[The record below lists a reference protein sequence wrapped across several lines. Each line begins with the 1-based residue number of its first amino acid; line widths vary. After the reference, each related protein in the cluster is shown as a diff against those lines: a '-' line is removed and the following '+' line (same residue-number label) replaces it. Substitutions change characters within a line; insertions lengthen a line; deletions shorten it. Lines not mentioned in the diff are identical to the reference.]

1 MSLSATISPRTI
13 ALSGNPVKLDI
24 VSSYPVTYVIKYA
37 GKTIYEGSGE
47 KGQFHIFI
55 DETLATLLA
64 PTKYTGAES
73 EEILKVSGNLIKYN
87 VEVSN
92 DRGERVSL
100 EHSILLGGIS
110 KRTMRHLNQIGSN
123 IFTFKLLNPDGNF
136 FMTTR
141 TESKILTVR
150 ETELRPLLFLAP
162 ASEITIKATENNFKT
177 ISGLTVQQCYALN
190 LDAMRRYFFS
200 SANIIVSKFDIII
213 NGLLTV
219 SIVIIPSKPAKERY
233 FLEFLNSYGAYEC
246 IEVTGK
252 PTLDQDTGDE
262 DTYGKYDE
270 QVNDYVESR
279 ERVSTLDS
287 LHVQTGFKTE
297 QELMFLLDMLS
308 SDEVFLKGYEEKE
321 IKVNASAE
329 SLSFAKT
336 MNQPQSLPILLRFTD
351 REQRFTQALSAD
363 DFNNPRIHTD
373 EFSKEFN

>member
-47 KGQFHIFI
+47 KGRFHIFI

>member
-47 KGQFHIFI
+47 KGQFHVFI

-141 TESKILTVR
+141 TESKILTMR

-177 ISGLTVQQCYALN
+177 ISGLTIQQCYALN
-190 LDAMRRYFFS
+190 LDAIRQYFFS

>member
-1 MSLSATISPRTI
+1 MSLNANISPGTI
-13 ALSGNPVKLDI
+13 ALSGNPVKLEI
-24 VSSYPVTYVIKYA
+24 ISSHPVTYVVKYA
-37 GKTIYEGSGE
+37 GNSVFEGSGE
-47 KGQFHIFI
+47 RGQFHVFI
-55 DETLATLLA
+55 DETLATLIT
-64 PTKYTGAES
+64 PTRYTGQETGD
-73 EEILKVSGNLIKYN
+73 ILQTSGNLIQYS

-92 DRGERVSL
+92 TAGNRLVL
-100 EHSILLGGIS
+100 EHSILIGGIS
-110 KRTMRHLNQIGSN
+110 KRAMRHLNQIGSN
-123 IFTFKLLNPDGNF
+123 IFTFKLLNAAGNF

-141 TESKILTVR
+141 SEGRILPIR

-162 ASEITIKATENNFKT
+162 ISKITIKATENLFKEIT
-177 ISGLTVQQCYALN
+177 GLTVQKCYALN
-190 LDAMRRYFFS
+190 IRAIREYFYRT
-200 SANIIVSKFDIII
+200 ANSVVSKFDIIV
-213 NGLLTV
+213 NETLAV
-219 SIVIIPSKPAKERY
+219 SIVLTPSQPAKERY

-252 PTLDQDTGDE
+252 PTLDQETGEE

-308 SDEVFLKGYEEKE
+308 SDEIYLLDYEDKE
-321 IKVNASAE
+321 IKVNASPE

-336 MNQPQSLPILLRFTD
+336 MNQPQSLPILLKFTD
-351 REQRFTQALSAD
+351 REQHFTQPLSVD
-363 DFNNPRIHTD
+363 DNNPRIHTD